1 MLLQEIWAF
10 IITRLGAPAGIDAP
24 LAHLAKGETDAAES
38 VFY

>member
-10 IITRLGAPAGIDAP
+10 IITRLGAPAGIDAA
-24 LAHLAKGETDAAES
+24 LAHRTKGETDAAES